1 MKHWKTRLKSIRR
14 REQTEELDWPW
25 WEEAATRPWEGRGDG
40 PRSVVGQAGGKLT
53 QSMRLFVWR
62 RVCTRY
68 KPLMTNTRTGTQM
81 TMRGSTGPTP
91 PYQKIHKK
99 ENLLINPPSSRE
111 EASFSTC
118 ERRLNLIKRLVILII
133 PDWNPRQRGRNHP
146 PDWFLDHSF
155 SSERLTI
162 IHWYSIEYLTL
173 TIPSIDIY
181 VEQFVS
187 HKLTINK

>member
-1 MKHWKTRLKSIRR
+1 MRRGRHAPLRRAWGWSPICGWSGWRQTDAVNASIC
-14 REQTEELDWPW
+14 
-25 WEEAATRPWEGRGDG
+25 
-40 PRSVVGQAGGKLT
+40 LT
-53 QSMRLFVWR
+53 QSL
-62 RVCTRY
+62 
-68 KPLMTNTRTGTQM
+68 
-81 TMRGSTGPTP
+81 
-91 PYQKIHKK
+91 YQVQTSDDQHEDRDTDDNARQYGAYPSLSKKIHKK
-99 ENLLINPPSSRE
+99 ENLLINPPSPRE